1 MNTIG
6 HRLRI
11 LSGTVAVIA
20 VLICSTGPSFA
31 ASCPIADTVR
41 NAGSALMGAAR
52 RSSAP
57 AFGSVLTRY
66 ADVNAIALFALGQYR
81 GALPPAQR
89 AEYVEKTK
97 RYITRFLVDNSG
109 AFRSSQK
116 LTIDS
121 CDGNL
126 VGTSLDGQSR
136 MLWRLSGGRIRDV
149 QVSGV
154 WLVLELRSKFTNI
167 LRHNSGNIDALLSF
181 LRG

>member
-1 MNTIG
+1 MNTMD
-6 HRLRI
+6 HRVRT

-20 VLICSTGPSFA
+20 VLICLTGPSFA
-31 ASCPIADTVR
+31 ASCPVADTVR
-41 NAGSALMGAAR
+41 NAGSALMVAAR
-52 RSSAP
+52 QSSAP
-57 AFGSVLTRY
+57 AFDSVLARY

-89 AEYVEKTK
+89 AEYVKNTE
-97 RYITRFLVDNSG
+97 RYITRFLVENSG
-109 AFRSSQK
+109 AFKNSQN

-121 CDGNL
+121 CDGGL
-126 VGTSLDGQSR
+126 AGTSLNGQSR

-154 WLVLELRSKFTNI
+154 WLGLELRSKFTEI
-167 LRHNSGNIDALLSF
+167 LRRNGGNVDALLSF